1 MLSKLSHQVG
11 TTTVA
16 LFLAAATTATPVVAQ
31 EVDLRPKFVPGASS
45 TLVMTIRSTTRV
57 KPTGGVTPAPAPG
70 AKPEPDTSSQQSDQ
84 EITFTE
90 KVVDWN
96 PETGGTVQLV
106 YDRVKMKIT
115 SDAIGEVTADTAT
128 LPGGKPTNKPKS
140 FDPFESQVPAEPSS
154 PKSPGSPGANPPP
167 APRKDAIDQA
177 IEDAVKPNLT
187 GVAGTV
193 LTLKVD
199 AAGNITSVTGGERL
213 AVGGLFGPG
222 MALPNSADGLKGLF
236 GPIRPQ
242 ATPGKPGPRPGYSM
256 VGDKWTTA
264 SEVVLGPTG
273 PLNIKTDHELKS
285 VRNGEAQI
293 SFKGKVESQS
303 QGQTPGTG
311 GAPLIKIPA
320 ATYRGNYT
328 WDAKAGQLKKMESE
342 QHTEAESPLGTM
354 ESESTMRIERQGG
367 AARPKVKL

>member
-1 MLSKLSHQVG
+1 MAKNISFQVG
-11 TTTVA
+11 AVA
-16 LFLAAATTATPVVAQ
+16 AVLLVAAAATLEAAQ
-31 EVDLRPKFVPGASS
+31 EVDLRPKFVPGSSS
-45 TLVMTIRSTTRV
+45 TVVMTIRSTTRV
-57 KPTGGVTPAPAPG
+57 RPSGSVTPAPAPG
-70 AKPEPDTSSQQSDQ
+70 AKPEPDSSTQQSDQ

-106 YDRVKMKIT
+106 YDRVKLKIT

-128 LPGGKPTNKPKS
+128 LPGGTPANKPKA
-140 FDPFESQVPAEPSS
+140 FDPFESQVPPEPR
-154 PKSPGSPGANPPP
+154 SPGSPAVKPPP
-167 APRKDAIDQA
+167 APKKDAIDQA
-177 IEDAVKPNLT
+177 IEDAVKPNLSD
-187 GVAGTV
+187 VAGTV

-199 AAGNITSVTGGERL
+199 ALGNITSVTGGERL

-222 MALPNSADGLKGLF
+222 LALPNSTDGLKGLF

-242 ATPGKPGPRPGYSM
+242 ATPGKPGPKPGFSK

-293 SFKGKVESQS
+293 TFKGKVESQS
-303 QGQTPGTG
+303 RGQTPGTG
-311 GAPLIKIPA
+311 GAPMVRIPA
-320 ATYRGNYT
+320 ATYRGSYT

-342 QHTEAESPLGTM
+342 QHTEAESPLGSI
-354 ESESTMRIERQGG
+354 ESESTMRIERQG
-367 AARPKVKL
+367 RTVKPRENR

>member
-1 MLSKLSHQVG
+1 MAKNISFQVG
-11 TTTVA
+11 AVA
-16 LFLAAATTATPVVAQ
+16 AVLLVAAAATLEAAQ
-31 EVDLRPKFVPGASS
+31 EVDLRPKFVPGSSS
-45 TLVMTIRSTTRV
+45 TVVMTIRSTTRV
-57 KPTGGVTPAPAPG
+57 RPSGSVTPAPAPG
-70 AKPEPDTSSQQSDQ
+70 AKPEPDSSTQQSDQ

-106 YDRVKMKIT
+106 YDRVKLKIT

-128 LPGGKPTNKPKS
+128 LSGGTPANKPKA
-140 FDPFESQVPAEPSS
+140 FDPFESQVPPEPR
-154 PKSPGSPGANPPP
+154 SPGSPAVKPPP
-167 APRKDAIDQA
+167 APKKDAIDQA
-177 IEDAVKPNLT
+177 IEDAVKPNLS

-199 AAGNITSVTGGERL
+199 ALGNITSVTGGERL

-222 MALPNSADGLKGLF
+222 LALPNSTDGLKGLF

-242 ATPGKPGPRPGYSM
+242 ATPGKPGPKPGFSK

-293 SFKGKVESQS
+293 TFKGKVESQS
-303 QGQTPGTG
+303 RGQTPGTG
-311 GAPLIKIPA
+311 GAPMVKIPA
-320 ATYRGNYT
+320 ATYRGSYT

-342 QHTEAESPLGTM
+342 QHTEAESPLGCI
-354 ESESTMRIERQGG
+354 ESESTMRIERQG
-367 AARPKVKL
+367 RTVKPRENR